1 MMPPALYIF
10 LGALAVVSALGVIV
24 QRNPIHSLL
33 ALIGTLLVVAILFIA
48 EDAVVVGFL
57 QIIVYAPVLVLG
69 FMLNLRHGFA
79 KSSGWFFL
87 ITLSILRLIGAICW
101 LVYASSPSRGV
112 ATAAI
117 ICTSIGLSPLT
128 LLCMGLLSRV

>member
-1 MMPPALYIF
+1 MTVTYRDAI
-10 LGALAVVSALGVIV
+10 
-24 QRNPIHSLL
+24 
-33 ALIGTLLVVAILFIA
+33 AILQ
-48 EDAVVVGFL
+48 VV
-57 QIIVYAPVLVLG
+57 VYAPVLILSL
-69 FMLNLRHGFA
+69 MLNLRHGFA

-101 LVYASSPSRGV
+101 LVYTSHPSTGV

-128 LLCMGLLSRV
+128 LLCMGLLSRVLVPPPAGVMKYG

>member
-1 MMPPALYIF
+1 MTVTYRESISILQ
-10 LGALAVVSALGVIV
+10 VIV
-24 QRNPIHSLL
+24 Y
-33 ALIGTLLVVAILFIA
+33 V
-48 EDAVVVGFL
+48 
-57 QIIVYAPVLVLG
+57 PVLVLG
-69 FMLNLRHGFA
+69 LMLNLRHGFA

-101 LVYASSPSRGV
+101 LVYASHPSEGV
-112 ATAAI
+112 ATTAI